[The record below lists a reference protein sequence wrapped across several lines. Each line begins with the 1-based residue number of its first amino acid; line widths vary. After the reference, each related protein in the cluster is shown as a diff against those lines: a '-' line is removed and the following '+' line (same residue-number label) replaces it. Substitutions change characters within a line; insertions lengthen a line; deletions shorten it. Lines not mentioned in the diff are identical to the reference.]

1 MNILQGLLKWS
12 RKYSAF
18 RIGVIYL
25 LIGTLWIFFSDQL
38 ILFISRDLQSITN
51 FQTIKGIFFV
61 LATTGI
67 MYFLIYNELK
77 RKNKLIDKINTS
89 ERWYNILF
97 SNIPRADIILFDHKM
112 NFILAQGDQI
122 KSYEQHPEK
131 IEGKNINELPLPK
144 IFTEFLK
151 KNYQEILNNKN
162 VHDEF
167 RYKENW
173 YELRGS
179 PLKNENGAIYAGVV
193 VLFDIT
199 EHKNRIKEI
208 EKNKNEAETLY
219 EEYISINDQLKEK
232 NEELIEAK
240 NLAEDNEA
248 KYKAFIEKT
257 HEGIYRVVLK
267 EPMSTDLNFDEQYKN
282 ITENGY
288 IAECNDAFAKIYGY
302 DNAGEIIGKGLMD
315 FHANNNLTEKTNFI
329 KQFIKNKYELKNI
342 ETTEYTLNGE
352 PIYFTKNVT
361 GVFHNNQLRS
371 AWISQTDITK
381 QKKFEQQLLES
392 KKKAEESDQLKSAFL
407 ANMSHE
413 IRTPLNGILGF
424 SYLLTKKK
432 QATKEEHKFAS
443 IISNNGKQ
451 LLSLI
456 NDILDVSK
464 IEAGQMSLSEEK
476 FSLNKLM
483 DELYTQ
489 YENNEGILQKKLDL
503 QYETGL
509 EDNKDTVILDRGRL
523 MQIIENLLN
532 NAIKFTDKGQI
543 TYGYTVKDKNTLEFY
558 VKDTGVGIPKDKQE
572 LMFQRFHQN
581 TENNSPQ
588 SGTGLGLAICKGIT
602 NLYNGDIWIE
612 SEENVGSTFYFTLP
626 FRSARSKKTRN
637 RKSPEIYLKD
647 KHILVVEDDPNSYEL
662 LLAIL
667 EKHEVNIL
675 HAEDGEEAVEKCRNN
690 DNIDLIL
697 MDLKLPKKDGYQATK
712 EIKEITPDVP
722 VIAQTAYAMPE
733 DKEKSKQ
740 YEFSGYITKPIEE
753 QKLMEV
759 LDKNLT

>member
-1 MNILQGLLKWS
+1 M
-12 RKYSAF
+12 
-18 RIGVIYL
+18 
-25 LIGTLWIFFSDQL
+25 WIFFSDHL
-38 ILFISRDLQSITN
+38 LLFISRDLQSITN

-61 LATTGI
+61 LATTVI
-67 MYFLIYNELK
+67 IYFLIYNELK

-97 SNIPRADIILFDHKM
+97 SNIPQADIFLFDNKM
-112 NFILAQGDQI
+112 DFILAQGNQL
-122 KSYEQHPEK
+122 KKYEHHSES

-151 KNYQEILNNKN
+151 KNYRQILYNKN

-167 RYKENW
+167 RYKDNW
-173 YELRGS
+173 FELRGS
-179 PLKNENGAIYAGVV
+179 PLKDEDGTIYAGVV
-193 VLFDIT
+193 ILFDIT
-199 EHKNRIKEI
+199 DHKNRIKEI

-219 EEYISINDQLKEK
+219 EEYISINNQLKEK

-240 NLAEDNEA
+240 VSAEENES
-248 KYKAFIEKT
+248 KYRAFIEKT
-257 HEGIYRVVLK
+257 HEGIYRVVLN
-267 EPMSTDLNFDEQYKN
+267 ESMSTDLNFEEQHKH
-282 ITENGY
+282 ITEHGY
-288 IAECNDAFAKIYGY
+288 IAECNDAFAKFYGY
-302 DNAGEIIGKGLMD
+302 NNAEEIIGKGLMD
-315 FHANNNLTEKTNFI
+315 FYSNNLIEKNNLI
-329 KQFIKNKYELKNI
+329 KQFIEEEYELKNI
-342 ETTEYTLNGE
+342 ESTEYTTKGE
-352 PIYFTKNVT
+352 KIHFTKNVT
-361 GVFHNNQLRS
+361 GVFQNNKLHS
-371 AWISQTDITK
+371 AWISQIDITK
-381 QKKFEQQLLES
+381 QKKFEQQLLEA

-476 FSLNKLM
+476 FSINKLM

-489 YENNEGILQKKLDL
+489 YENNDGIIQKKLTL

-532 NAIKFTDKGQI
+532 NAIKFTDEGQI
-543 TYGYTVKDKNTLEFY
+543 TYGYTLKDKETLKFY

-572 LMFQRFHQN
+572 LIFQRFHQN
-581 TENNSPQ
+581 TENNSKHK
-588 SGTGLGLAICKGIT
+588 GTGLGLAICKGIT
-602 NLYNGDIWIE
+602 DLYNGNIWIE
-612 SEENVGSTFYFTLP
+612 SEENKGTTFYFTLP
-626 FRSARSKKTRN
+626 FRSAKAKKA
-637 RKSPEIYLKD
+637 KSGKTPKIYLKD
-647 KHILVVEDDPNSYEL
+647 KNILVVEDDLNSYEL

-667 EKHEVNIL
+667 EKHEVNVL
-675 HAEDGEEAVEKCRNN
+675 RAGDGEEAIEQCKNN
-690 DNIDLIL
+690 SNIDLVL
-697 MDLKLPKKDGYQATK
+697 MDLKLPLKDGYQATK
-712 EIKEITPDVP
+712 EIKDILPNLP
-722 VIAQTAYAMPE
+722 IIAQTAYAMPE
-733 DKEKSKQ
+733 EKEKSKK

-753 QKLMEV
+753 NKLMEV